1 MSTCA
6 LGTAEEV
13 QSCQVNYILSSKTRG
28 LFFANSTAWHRHK
41 KCKINSNRLIFV
53 VIYISKNGEKNNK

>member
-13 QSCQVNYILSSKTRG
+13 QSCQVNYILSSKTRAELVFG
-28 LFFANSTAWHRHK
+28 
-41 KCKINSNRLIFV
+41 RLV
-53 VIYISKNGEKNNK
+53 LGDL